1 MKKQTRNFHIWNVW
15 GNKHL
20 LSVPCKG
27 NNEQS
32 PLHYRSLNK
41 LCLWELHRGSEHWL
55 AGRWWD
61 MSSGLGSKTPGISCC
76 FQFRDWLIFPK
87 YSNVHRF
94 KGVEQ
99 RAWRHSE
106 GAWESCLLQDWKES
120 WCLLRWRLNE
130 ISSWT
135 YACLFLFAALPLC
148 HRRQERGSVLAPACL
163 FFYLNAYA
171 PSGGNVST

>member
-1 MKKQTRNFHIWNVW
+1 
-15 GNKHL
+15 
-20 LSVPCKG
+20 
-27 NNEQS
+27 
-32 PLHYRSLNK
+32 
-41 LCLWELHRGSEHWL
+41 
-55 AGRWWD
+55 

-87 YSNVHRF
+87 HSNVHRF

-135 YACLFLFAALPLC
+135 YACLFCLLLCLCATEGRREAASWLRHACFSTWMLMLPLVVMC
-148 HRRQERGSVLAPACL
+148 PLKHRINTFQNTQPTPAPMRGEEGPLG
-163 FFYLNAYA
+163 FT
-171 PSGGNVST
+171 SGLR